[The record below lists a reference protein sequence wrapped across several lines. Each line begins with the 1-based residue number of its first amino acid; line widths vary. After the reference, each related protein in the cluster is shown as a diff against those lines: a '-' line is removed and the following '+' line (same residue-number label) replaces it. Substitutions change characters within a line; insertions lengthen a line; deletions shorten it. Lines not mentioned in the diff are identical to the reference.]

1 MEQTKR
7 KGIKYLTGTNQI
19 SDKEFV
25 KFLLSIPEKKL
36 TNQNSSISEKLDG
49 FGFRFGYDG
58 RFFVESS
65 RSGPVYESGVFNSY
79 TEKKFG
85 KKNAISEA
93 YESLFENLG
102 RNEKIQEILKNH
114 QNEKLV
120 CECLYTNLGTVDQE
134 RIRFVKTWYDIDKL
148 GTFATFG
155 FIKIVDENG
164 NEIQSNIFQQLQ
176 NISDDNIKFVDST
189 LKEYDICLNCELKEF
204 DNILETYGRQ
214 TILSMLQSKKKASCL
229 TQLDSVRKMVEWKLK
244 QMLKSGI
251 LGDVEG
257 FVVKKDD
264 TIFKI
269 L

>member
-58 RFFVESS
+58 KFFVESS

-102 RNEKIQEILKNH
+102 RNEKIQEILK
-114 QNEKLV
+114 
-120 CECLYTNLGTVDQE
+120 
-134 RIRFVKTWYDIDKL
+134 VKHIIVFLW
-148 GTFATFG
+148 FATFG
-155 FIKIVDENG
+155 FIKIEDENG
-164 NEIQSNIFQQLQ
+164 NDIQSNMFQQLQ
-176 NISDDNIKFVDST
+176 NISDEKIKFVDST

-269 L
+269 IWK